1 MNSKAVYT
9 TSNTTDKLRY
19 CKYNIELLG
28 ICKVSRCLSAQCYSS
43 GIPVT
48 LLVGKK
54 HMWVGDLL
62 LASRLACFDK
72 LALRSLHSC

>member
-9 TSNTTDKLRY
+9 TSNTTDTLRY

-28 ICKVSRCLSAQCYSS
+28 
-43 GIPVT
+43 
-48 LLVGKK
+48 KK
-54 HMWVGDLL
+54 YMWVGDLL